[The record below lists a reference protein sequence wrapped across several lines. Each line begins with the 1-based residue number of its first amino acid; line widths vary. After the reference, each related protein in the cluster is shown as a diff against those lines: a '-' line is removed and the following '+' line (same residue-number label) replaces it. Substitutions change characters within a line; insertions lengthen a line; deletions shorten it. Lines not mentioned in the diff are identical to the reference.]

1 MHGLLAVVTL
11 LPAAMILTAA
21 AMAPEPS
28 GRWGVSVDDY
38 PAEAL
43 RDKAQGT
50 TRFEVAVDADGKAT
64 ACTVLKSSGH
74 ASLDQQACAVLMSR
88 ARFKPAR
95 DDAGNPVAGTWRH
108 LVVWI
113 PGNAASRSAGPAVA
127 GTLGSQVVWIPGKA
141 ASGPAF
147 AGHGVTVRFDGSGAV
162 SSCKVVPLSA
172 SSQLTPAQAEKCRSM
187 GQAAVFAA
195 LLDLPTQG
203 LATATYRIRSETRWA
218 GAPLRSNEPVQRVL
232 AHIEI
237 DRAADGAITWCEV
250 KVAPAKPLPGFAGTD
265 MCGPNAFGVSR
276 PGGGGQPEHVIYD
289 VVATR

>member
-1 MHGLLAVVTL
+1 MRGLLVVVTL
-11 LPAAMILTAA
+11 LPAAMLLTAA
-21 AMAPEPS
+21 ATPPEPS

-43 RDKAQGT
+43 RNKAQGT

-64 ACTVLKSSGH
+64 GCTILKSSGH
-74 ASLDQQACAVLMSR
+74 ASLDQQTCAVLMSR

-113 PGNAASRSAGPAVA
+113 PGNAASRS
-127 GTLGSQVVWIPGKA
+127 
-141 ASGPAF
+141 SGPAF
-147 AGHGVTVRFDGSGAV
+147 AGHGVSVDFDDSGAV
-162 SSCKVVPLSA
+162 SACKVVPLSA
-172 SSQLTPAQAEKCRSM
+172 ISQLTPAQADKCRSI
-187 GQAAVFAA
+187 GQAEVFAE
-195 LLDLPTQG
+195 LLDRPTQG
-203 LATATYRIRSETRWA
+203 LATATYRVRSESRWA

-265 MCGPNAFGVSR
+265 MCGPTAFGVSR
-276 PGGGGQPEHVIYD
+276 TAGGGQPEHVIYD